1 MGFESSRIVIS
12 SNNSESSSSSSLV
25 DVSLKS
31 KPCKLWY
38 VLCVF
43 FFVLLFFSPYY
54 YFLTCFFTKK
64 KKKKNW
70 YQNFEL
76 KIFERAN
83 KNRAHK
89 MMINEIL
96 VEHEV
101 DCSIVRIWYKKL
113 VLWRNERLTWWKLI
127 QGRDC

>member
-31 KPCKLWY
+31 KLCKLWY

-43 FFVLLFFSPYY
+43 FFCSLILFPLLLFFDM
-54 YFLTCFFTKK
+54 FFHKK

-101 DCSIVRIWYKKL
+101 DCSIVGIWYKKL